1 VAVLERTELERSP
14 LADLHAI
21 ASELGIEGFRRL
33 RREELIGL
41 LAGDADG
48 ETTESPAT
56 ESPAPA
62 RRARRSTRSA
72 TSRRSARVAER
83 EDAPAEGPERAT
95 RSRRPAAAEAAAEES
110 PSEAAE
116 EARTGVL
123 ELLPAGGG
131 LVRRAAHVESPDD
144 PYVSPAQI
152 KRLELRAGDE
162 VTGPVRPP
170 RRSERHPALVRIDS
184 VNGAD
189 AATGRPGRKRFEEL
203 TPIWATERLAV
214 PDELSQAAPF
224 GKGSRVALGGE
235 PGVGATTLLRKIL
248 ATLAER
254 QPELQQAVVLA
265 GARPEEVTDWRRD
278 SSAAVTGGAFDEPLA
293 ELGRA
298 AELAIEQAKRTVE
311 QGGDALVAIDSLAF
325 LPFETARAVFGAA
338 RNAQQGGSLTIVA
351 VTGSSQD
358 LRRLAT
364 TRVMLDAGSSGRF
377 PGSVVSSASGT
388 TRAELLG

>member
-1 VAVLERTELERSP
+1 MAVLERTELEQSP

-21 ASELGIEGFRRL
+21 ASELGVEGFRRL
-33 RREELIGL
+33 RREELIAL
-41 LAGDADG
+41 LAGDAAD
-48 ETTESPAT
+48 

-83 EDAPAEGPERAT
+83 EDEPAEAPKRAT
-95 RSRRPAAAEAAAEES
+95 RSRRPATKEPAAEEG
-110 PSEAAE
+110 PSDAAE
-116 EARTGVL
+116 ERRTGVI
-123 ELLPAGGG
+123 ELLPGGGG
-131 LVRRAAHVESPDD
+131 LMRRAADVESADD
-144 PYVSPAQI
+144 AYVSPAQI

-162 VTGPVRPP
+162 VAGPVRPP

-189 AATGRPGRKRFEEL
+189 AATGPPDRKRFDDL
-203 TPIWATERLAV
+203 TPVWASERLAV

-235 PGVGATTLLRKIL
+235 PGAGATTLLRKVV

-254 QPELQQAVVLA
+254 QPELQQAIVLI

-298 AELAIEQAKRTVE
+298 AKLAVEQAKRTVE
-311 QGGDALVAIDSLAF
+311 HGGDALIAIDSLAF
-325 LPFETARAVFGAA
+325 LPIEIARTVFGAA
-338 RNAQQGGSLTIVA
+338 RNAEQAGSLTIVA
-351 VTGSSQD
+351 VTGSSQE

-364 TRVMLDAGSSGRF
+364 TRVVLDAGSSGRF

-388 TRAELLG
+388 TRADLLG

>member
-1 VAVLERTELERSP
+1 MAVLERTELERSP

-41 LAGDADG
+41 LAGDAGG

-95 RSRRPAAAEAAAEES
+95 RSRRPAAAEES

-144 PYVSPAQI
+144 AYVSPAQI

-189 AATGRPGRKRFEEL
+189 AATGRAGRKRFKEL

-235 PGVGATTLLRKIL
+235 PGVGASTLLRKIL